1 MTAPRIGIVG
11 ARIARQGLGPYV
23 ARDLHAAGVEVA
35 CLLGTSGRSVEEAR
49 AQLRERG
56 VEARGYT
63 DANRMLRR
71 ESLDALAILS
81 PAETH
86 ERYLRAALEAGLHVL
101 CEKPLV
107 WGGADPARRAGEIVA
122 KFRRAGLLLAENC
135 QWPSVLGAFECLHP
149 QVIGAGPRRF
159 EMWLSPVSTGL
170 QQLVDS
176 LSHPLSLLQALVPG
190 EAPRIGSAVCRR
202 LRKPGPGIFIEF
214 DFHSENSKV
223 HSRVRLVQ
231 EDRYPR
237 PAGFSIDGARAER
250 RIRLPE
256 YAMELSDGKRSVEL
270 VDPLTAHLRE
280 FARELGQACGGGPV
294 VDPEPLAVRMALLED
309 LVEACRFALDERPV
323 LPE

>member
-1 MTAPRIGIVG
+1 MTAPRIGLVG

-35 CLLGTSGRSVEEAR
+35 CLLGTSERSVEEAR

-107 WGGADPARRAGEIVA
+107 WGGADPALRAREIVA
-122 KFRRAGLLLAENC
+122 EYRRAELLLAENC
-135 QWPSVLGAFECLHP
+135 QWPFALDAFERLHP
-149 QVIGAGPRRF
+149 GVLDAGAGSF
-159 EMWLSPVSTGL
+159 EMWLTPTSTGL
-170 QQLVDS
+170 RQLVDC
-176 LSHPLSLLQALVPG
+176 LSHPLSLLQALAPREVPRI
-190 EAPRIGSAVCRR
+190 EAPVFRR
-202 LRKPGPGIFIEF
+202 LDSPGPGVSIEF
-214 DFHSENSKV
+214 EFHFNDSHLRCV
-223 HSRVRLVQ
+223 VQ
-231 EDRYPR
+231 LAKQDTFPR
-237 PAGFSIDGARAER
+237 PAGFSINGARAER

-256 YAMELSDGKRSVEL
+256 YSMQLSDGTSAVEL
-270 VDPLTAHLRE
+270 DDPLTARLRA
-280 FARELGQACGGGPV
+280 FARELGRACAGGAL
-294 VDPEPLAVRMALLED
+294 VDPEPLALRMALLQD
-309 LVEACRFALDERPV
+309 LVEACRLVLDEPPG